1 MSAIDRFVTRW
12 WINQRASVAMLLKRS
27 EAAMRCYRELLALDP
42 NDEVARS
49 TLGNLLMEA
58 GDAAGATDAFVRL
71 VQFNPDNAEA
81 WFNLGYIY
89 EQRDMLS
96 DAERCFRRTV
106 ELRPTIDR
114 AWYGLGLVLI
124 RCGRLREA
132 IGPLKKNI
140 ELQPFSPYG
149 YYQLAMTYH
158 HLGDSGEAWRIQ
170 EKLKGFE
177 PRYAATLKRDIEG
190 TPPKAAAAQDSS
202 TRLEGEGREASALPQ

>member
-1 MSAIDRFVTRW
+1 VSAIDRFVTRW
-12 WINQRASVAMLLKRS
+12 WINQRASVAMLLKRN
-27 EAAMRCYRELLALDP
+27 EAAMRCYRELLALNP

-96 DAERCFRRTV
+96 DAERCFRRAV
-106 ELRPTIDR
+106 ELRPKIDR

-124 RCGRLREA
+124 RCGRLREE
-132 IGPLKKNI
+132 IDPLKKTI

-158 HLGDSGEAWRIQ
+158 HLGESAEAWKIH

-177 PRYAATLKRDIEG
+177 PRYAATLERDMNNSSNQ
-190 TPPKAAAAQDSS
+190 KAGDESSS
-202 TRLEGEGREASALPQ
+202 TCSAGISREAIV